1 MAMRIMWGVLCLTS
15 IVLVYVYTGT
25 LTSRLTAPFRK
36 ALVDSV
42 DDVANNQRLV
52 PYVVK
57 MSAVEEHIQVI
68 TLNYNDRVSHDYIL
82 FQNSHLP
89 SIKTIKKRLEHNPK
103 YRVPITE
110 DPAAMFHE
118 GPDSLLMAVTTT
130 FNISKKI
137 VLIGLVSLKW

>member
-1 MAMRIMWGVLCLTS
+1 MAMRIVWGVLCLTS

-68 TLNYNDRVSHDYIL
+68 ILNYNDRVES
-82 FQNSHLP
+82 
-89 SIKTIKKRLEHNPK
+89 
-103 YRVPITE
+103 
-110 DPAAMFHE
+110 
-118 GPDSLLMAVTTT
+118 
-130 FNISKKI
+130 
-137 VLIGLVSLKW
+137 